1 MRRNI
6 IVEKLI
12 KEGLSETTLVKLT
25 DKQLGQLAERMLG
38 EQSTPQTTGK
48 GVTTIS
54 GKNPAAGDMAK
65 NLNAQGVNVSITEK
79 ESKMCDDCGKPMN
92 KCSCDYSHMD
102 EELKGNQKR
111 IDKNHNGKIDADD
124 FKILNKE
131 KEKKGYVVPKPPIPN
146 FNGHKKE
153 TPKETKEG
161 NKFSGELAKAK
172 SQHKDSFNVDGKK
185 YNVEEGKKCEH
196 CGKSMTNCSCDDRHL
211 EEGLFGGGHKKVDT
225 IKHDGHEIDVFTKGN
240 EKVYGHP
247 RKEGT
252 KGKNDSERLVYSDL
266 EGLKKS
272 TSLMNKGEK
281 NVNFPKS
288 KKISNPDYKS
298 TVVDTNESKPSAGLS
313 KEKKSEVVK
322 KAKHGGDIGKKGKGF
337 EKIADKASKKYGSKE
352 AGEKVAA
359 AAMWKNIK
367 REGIEVKEWVNN
379 LAENNLYHSFTSKNE
394 IMELI
399 QTKLNE
405 STTMTHEFGPGI
417 KKGHNGIPEF
427 MTYDSI
433 TSSGPATAPTKP
445 KPTVKPGTTPK
456 PKTPYQP
463 GPGPNHKPK
472 ALAEKKMGPATAPTK
487 PRTKPTTKPGTKP
500 KKDSPYL
507 PKPGPNHK
515 PKALAEK
522 KDK

>member
-1 MRRNI
+1 MKRNI

-12 KEGLSETTLVKLT
+12 KEGLSETTLVKLN
-25 DKQLGQLAERMLG
+25 DKQLNQLAERMLG
-38 EQSTPQTTGK
+38 ETITTTMANIQKSPALQAAAKDKTQT
-48 GVTTIS
+48 
-54 GKNPAAGDMAK
+54 
-65 NLNAQGVNVSITEK
+65 LNVVG
-79 ESKMCDDCGKPMN
+79 
-92 KCSCDYSHMD
+92 
-102 EELKGNQKR
+102 EELKGNQKKIDKNHNGKIDAQDFKILNGKKSKKCDHCGKEITNCSCDDSHLGEELKGKQKN

-185 YNVEEGKKCEH
+185 YDVK
-196 CGKSMTNCSCDDRHL
+196 
-211 EEGLFGGGHKKVDT
+211 EGLFGDKHKKVDT

-252 KGKNDSERLVYSDL
+252 KGKNDSERLIYSDL

-298 TVVDTNESKPSAGLS
+298 TVVDTNET
-313 KEKKSEVVK
+313 
-322 KAKHGGDIGKKGKGF
+322 
-337 EKIADKASKKYGSKE
+337 
-352 AGEKVAA
+352 
-359 AAMWKNIK
+359 KN
-367 REGIEVKEWVNN
+367 WVNT
-379 LAENNLYHSFTSKNE
+379 LAESNLYHSFTSKNE

-405 STTMTHEFGPGI
+405 SETMTHKFGP
-417 KKGHNGIPEF
+417 KVNQGHNGIPEF
-427 MTYDSI
+427 MSYDAI
-433 TSSGPATAPTKP
+433 TSSGPTTAPTKP
-445 KPTVKPGTTPK
+445 KPTIKPGTNPGTK

-463 GPGPNHKPK
+463 GPGPNPKPK
-472 ALAEKKMGPATAPTK
+472 ALAEKKIK
-487 PRTKPTTKPGTKP
+487 
-500 KKDSPYL
+500 
-507 PKPGPNHK
+507 
-515 PKALAEK
+515 
-522 KDK
+522 

>member
-12 KEGLSETTLVKLT
+12 KEGLTETTLVKLT

-38 EQSTPQTTGK
+38 EDITTTAAAMQKSPQIQQLAKTPGQNIKLVG
-48 GVTTIS
+48 
-54 GKNPAAGDMAK
+54 
-65 NLNAQGVNVSITEK
+65 E
-79 ESKMCDDCGKPMN
+79 ESKKSKKCEHCGKDMTN
-92 KCSCDYSHMD
+92 CSCDDSHMD

-111 IDKNHNGKIDADD
+111 IDKNHNGKIDAED
-124 FKILNKE
+124 FKLLNKE
-131 KEKKGYVVPKPPIPN
+131 KQQ
-146 FNGHKKE
+146 

-185 YNVEEGKKCEH
+185 YDVK
-196 CGKSMTNCSCDDRHL
+196 
-211 EEGLFGGGHKKVDT
+211 EGLFGGGHKKVDT

-298 TVVDTNESKPSAGLS
+298 TVVDTNESDMGLTI
-313 KEKKSEVVK
+313 KGQKKNVSELLRFYDDDGNQIK
-322 KAKHGGDIGKKGKGF
+322 DKKGKQSAVSTKDKDF
-337 EKIADKASKKYGSKE
+337 EKKTKSKKCPHC
-352 AGEKVAA
+352 GEHMKDCKCDDSHLEESRKV
-359 AAMWKNIK
+359 KN
-367 REGIEVKEWVNN
+367 WVNN

-405 STTMTHEFGPGI
+405 SATMTHEFGP
-417 KKGHNGIPEF
+417 KVKQGHNGIPEF

-433 TSSGPATAPTKP
+433 ASSGPATAPTKP
-445 KPTVKPGTTPK
+445 KPTVKPGQKPGQK

-487 PRTKPTTKPGTKP
+487 PRTKPTTKPGQKP
-500 KKDSPYL
+500 KKDSPYS